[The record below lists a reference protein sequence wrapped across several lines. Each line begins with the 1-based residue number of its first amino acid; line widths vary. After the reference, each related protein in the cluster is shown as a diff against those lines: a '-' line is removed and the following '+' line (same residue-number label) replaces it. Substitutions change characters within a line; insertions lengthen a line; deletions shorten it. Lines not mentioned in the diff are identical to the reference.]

1 MLNLKVSGYNFVNKS
16 KKVVVYT
23 ALVGEYD
30 YLRPVPKGLTDIDFV
45 CFADEG
51 LSEAYCQRKG
61 WSLRRLPKGTDSSRK
76 VCRQLKSMPQRY
88 FGEYDVSVWLD
99 SNISFKRSIG
109 ELVDEF
115 ISSKS
120 LVRGFRHPSRIC
132 AYSEA
137 KECIRQGKDT
147 EENLRSMV
155 DHMRFSGFPKNHGL
169 TETNVIFRKHHIK
182 NVQALNKDWSYFLSG
197 FTIRDQISFDYL
209 CWHHGIDVWYF
220 SGSTHR
226 NENPVFNRGLHR
238 SKSNL
243 KDKFSYFE
251 SFQGIHPSLG
261 GVIKFIYT
269 ARSITKCNTK
279 LV

>member
-1 MLNLKVSGYNFVNKS
+1 MLNLQVSGYNFVNKS

-45 CFADEG
+45 CFADES

-61 WSLRRLPKGTDSSRK
+61 WSLRRLPKGTESSRK
-76 VCRQLKSMPQRY
+76 VCRQLKSTPQR
-88 FGEYDVSVWLD
+88 FLGEYDVSVWLD
-99 SNISFKRSIG
+99 SNISFKISIS

-115 ISSKS
+115 ISSQS
-120 LVRGFRHPSRIC
+120 LVRGFRHPSRVC

-137 KECIRQGKDT
+137 QECIRQGKDT
-147 EENLRSMV
+147 EKNIRSMT
-155 DHMRFSGFPKNHGL
+155 DRMRSSGFPEHHGL
-169 TETNVIFRKHHIK
+169 TETNVLFRKHHVK
-182 NVQALNKDWSYFLSG
+182 NVQAMNEEWSYLLTD

-209 CWHHGIDVWYF
+209 CWCHGIDVWYF

-226 NENPVFNRGLHR
+226 NEHSVFNRGLHR
-238 SKSNL
+238 SKNKL

-251 SFQGIHPSLG
+251 SFQGVYPSLG
-261 GVIKFIYT
+261 RVIKFIYT
-269 ARSITKCNTK
+269 K
-279 LV
+279 LG